1 MKSQLS
7 RSRFRETGFNLVEMI
22 VVIAITGILSAIVAV
37 FIKGP
42 VSGYI
47 DTTRRAE
54 LTDVADTALRRIS
67 RDLHLALPNSV
78 RVTTDASGTQF
89 LEFLQAPAGGRY
101 RETGP
106 GDVLDFTAAAGDT
119 SFDYLTTPLNVAPY
133 NVAAGQWVVIF
144 NMSAS
149 DLSGS
154 VPNAYVGNNRSRI
167 TGVAAGNIQINAFR
181 FPFESSG
188 QRFQIVDTPVT
199 YECNPTT
206 GRLTRYW
213 GYTIQAAQP
222 TALPVNTPSARLA
235 GSANANVIGCN
246 FMYTTGVTDRGS
258 MVEMT
263 LTVRNTTSNESVSLY
278 HEVHVNNVP

>member
-1 MKSQLS
+1 MKIRLT
-7 RSRFRETGFNLVEMI
+7 RNRFRMAGFNLVEMI

-78 RVTTDASGTQF
+78 RVTTDAGGIQF
-89 LEFLQAPAGGRY
+89 LEYLQAPAGGRY

-106 GDVLDFTAAAGDT
+106 GDVLDFTVTDT
-119 SFDYLTTPLNVAPY
+119 SFDYLTTPLNAAPY

-149 DLSGS
+149 DLSGN
-154 VPNAYVGNNRSRI
+154 VPNAYVGNNRSQI
-167 TGVAAGNIQINAFR
+167 TAVSASNIQIDALR

-188 QRFQIVDTPVT
+188 QRFLVVDTPVT
-199 YECNPTT
+199 YECNTTT

-213 GYTIQAAQP
+213 GYAIQAAQP
-222 TALPVNTPSARLA
+222 TTFLADTPRALLA
-235 GSANANVIGCN
+235 GSANANVAGCN
-246 FMYTTGVTDRGS
+246 FVYTPGVTDRAG

-263 LTVRNTTSNESVSLY
+263 LTVSNASSGESVNLY